1 MAQELTVKK
10 PPGRLVVSV
19 ETPGQARSAALAART
34 LAESIGFTPAAS
46 EEIALATSEL
56 ASNLIKHAGGGD
68 IELKRLDSAANTGI
82 EIVSQDKG
90 PGIVDIELALTDGYS
105 TVGSLGVGLGAINRL
120 MDALQFC
127 PGPLGG
133 LRVVCQRWVRTA
145 DPGSAGRRLA
155 FGAATRSY
163 HLIRENGDTFVI
175 RQWGDHA
182 LAGII
187 DGLGHGE
194 FAQRASQAARQYLE
208 NHFDQPLESLFQG
221 AARAC
226 RATRGV
232 VMALVR
238 FDLARA
244 KVTVAGVGNI
254 EVRVLGHAKALSPI
268 IRRGIVGL
276 PSAPRPVSTEHAWD
290 PESLLIMHSDGVQ
303 TRWTSERFKDLTQDP
318 PDALARRL
326 LHTYG
331 RPDDDATVLV
341 ARNADA
347 ILTGHKGAKNSL

>member
-1 MAQELTVKK
+1 
-10 PPGRLVVSV
+10 
-19 ETPGQARSAALAART
+19 
-34 LAESIGFTPAAS
+34 
-46 EEIALATSEL
+46 
-56 ASNLIKHAGGGD
+56 
-68 IELKRLDSAANTGI
+68 
-82 EIVSQDKG
+82 
-90 PGIVDIELALTDGYS
+90 
-105 TVGSLGVGLGAINRL
+105 
-120 MDALQFC
+120 
-127 PGPLGG
+127 
-133 LRVVCQRWVRTA
+133 
-145 DPGSAGRRLA
+145 
-155 FGAATRSY
+155 
-163 HLIRENGDTFVI
+163 
-175 RQWGDHA
+175 
-182 LAGII
+182 
-187 DGLGHGE
+187 
-194 FAQRASQAARQYLE
+194 
-208 NHFDQPLESLFQG
+208 
-221 AARAC
+221 
-226 RATRGV
+226 
-232 VMALVR
+232 MALVR

>member
-1 MAQELTVKK
+1 MAQELTVQK
-10 PPGRLVVSV
+10 PSGRVVIGV
-19 ETPGQARSAALAART
+19 ESSGQARSAALAAKT
-34 LAESIGFTPAAS
+34 LAKSIGFSPAAS
-46 EEIALATSEL
+46 EEIALAASEL

-68 IELKRLDSAANTGI
+68 LELSPLESSGNTGI
-82 EIVSQDKG
+82 QIVSEDKG
-90 PGIVDIELALTDGYS
+90 PGIVDIERALTDGFS
-105 TVGSLGVGLGAINRL
+105 TVGSLGVGLGAVNRL
-120 MDALQFC
+120 MDTLQFS

-133 LRVVCQRWVRTA
+133 LRVVCQRWVRMAEPNT
-145 DPGSAGRRLA
+145 PGRRLT
-155 FGAATRSY
+155 FGAATRAY
-163 HLIRENGDTFVI
+163 HLLRENGDTFVI

-221 AARAC
+221 AGRAC

-238 FDLARA
+238 FDLDRS
-244 KVTVAGVGNI
+244 KVTVASVGNI
-254 EVRVLGHAKALSPI
+254 EVRVLGNAQPSRLI
-268 IRRGIVGL
+268 VRRGIVGH
-276 PSAPRPVSTEHAWD
+276 PSAPKPVSTEHAWG
-290 PESLLIMHSDGVQ
+290 PESFLIMHSDGVH
-303 TRWTSERFKDLTQDP
+303 TRWTSEQFLDLAHDA

-326 LHTYG
+326 LHSYG
-331 RPDDDATVLV
+331 RIDDDATVLV

-347 ILTGHKGAKNSL
+347 LRTSRRVPNQS